1 MKTIKPFQIP
11 ELLRKRQGDRTQI
24 ELADELGI
32 SPQHLSDLLLGR
44 RMPGKTLRKKIGIEK
59 RIVFVIEEK

>member
-1 MKTIKPFQIP
+1 
-11 ELLRKRQGDRTQI
+11 
-24 ELADELGI
+24 
-32 SPQHLSDLLLGR
+32 LLGR